1 MTREKT
7 VAGLDRFL
15 NAYRRRTDAK
25 IQKLEKRLDD
35 IAFIILAAE
44 NLAMATDGPVPT
56 TISCMTDADIR
67 RINNLARRST

>member
-1 MTREKT
+1 MLKEKT

-15 NAYRRRTDAK
+15 NAYRKRTDSR
-25 IQKLEKRLDD
+25 IHKLEKRLDD

-56 TISCMTDADIR
+56 TISCMTDADIK
-67 RINNLARRST
+67 RIYDIARKST